1 MNSGWAAIEP
11 AGLTPAQRRIAA
23 GGGRWLVFGPPR
35 SGKRATLRAWLARA
49 HADGYAP
56 ERMLVLA
63 PERAAAGRLAA
74 ESALPDVDVQG
85 LPGFAQQLIIRHWPL
100 VAEQLGTTADA
111 PEFLLFDLTQYLTL
125 GLYRRSPGALR
136 RLTIREDRLVA
147 QLIDTLDLAAAHGL
161 DNDEAWRRTA
171 VGLHLPTDDPAMRAA
186 GELAQR
192 FRAYCSERGLLPFF
206 LQLESF
212 NWLLGHLEVQAELLA
227 GYDLIAVDGLDE
239 LAPVAAARLLELA
252 GRSERA
258 LLTCS
263 PDGGLRWLL
272 GASVERTLALGR
284 GAVERGDLRALL
296 LRQSKPPALAE
307 RIAVAGSL
315 VDAAFTDRAQ
325 FPRVTP
331 GWTLHLAERPDELA
345 EQVTRLV
352 AEHVRH
358 GVEPQQIALFAPTLD
373 PLLTSEL
380 TRRLAAQDIRL
391 HVERRAE
398 ALTDERHARA
408 CLTALRCLP
417 GADRPPSAVE
427 LADLV
432 VTLTGSNPIAAQR
445 WARVL
450 YDRRQGLREPERV
463 TTALPYEL
471 DAFLAWRVASPETPA
486 PAEALPALAK
496 HVLSLVERERAE
508 LEAAAA
514 RLTRLAQRYTALL
527 PELGGAQALPA
538 FLRLTASPL
547 VASRDASR
555 LPVGGVV
562 LATPYTFLAG
572 GRVVELQCWLDVAGP
587 GWGRP
592 AAQLLCNPQALAAQQ
607 ATELGDLAAEERF
620 RVAQLRRLLC
630 NLAARCDGELHA
642 FAARNAPDGSQ
653 LDGPLLE
660 GFLLTGVT
668 VR

>member
-1 MNSGWAAIEP
+1 MDDGWAAHEQG
-11 AGLTPAQRRIAA
+11 GLTPAQRRIAA
-23 GGGRWLVFGPPR
+23 GGGRWLVVGPPR
-35 SGKRATLRAWLARA
+35 SGKRATLQAWLAQA
-49 HADGYAP
+49 LADGYAP

-74 ESALPDVDVQG
+74 EPALPELAVQG
-85 LPGFAQQLIIRHWPL
+85 LPGFAQQLITRHWPL
-100 VAEQLGTTADA
+100 VAERLGTTADA
-111 PEFLLFDLTQYLTL
+111 PEFLLFDLTQYLAL
-125 GLYRRSPGALR
+125 ALYRRFPGALR

-171 VGLHLPTDDPAMRAA
+171 LGLRQPTDDPAMRAA
-186 GELAQR
+186 ADLAQR

-206 LQLESF
+206 LQIELF
-212 NWLLGHLEVQAELLA
+212 DWLLGQPPVQAELPA
-227 GYDLIAVDGLDE
+227 RYDLIAVDSLDE
-239 LAPVAAARLLELA
+239 LAPVAVTRLLELA
-252 GRSERA
+252 GRAERA

-272 GASVERTLALGR
+272 GASVEHTLALGR
-284 GAVERGDLRALL
+284 GAVERGHLRALL
-296 LRQSKPPALAE
+296 LRQSNPPAVAQ

-315 VDAAFTDRAQ
+315 VDAAFGDQAQ
-325 FPRVTP
+325 FPQTTP
-331 GWTLHLAERPDELA
+331 GWTLHLAERPDEMA

-352 AEHVRH
+352 AERVRH
-358 GVEPQQIALFAPTLD
+358 GVEPVQIALLAPSLD

-380 TRRLAAQDIRL
+380 ARRLAARDIRL

-398 ALTDERHARA
+398 ALSDERHARA

-432 VTLTGSNPIAAQR
+432 VTLTGGNPIAAQR

-450 YDRRQGLREPERV
+450 YDRRQGLREAERF
-463 TTALPYEL
+463 TTTLPYEL
-471 DAFLAWRVASPETPA
+471 DAFLTWRVALPETPA
-486 PAEALPALAK
+486 PADALQALAK

-527 PELGGAQALPA
+527 PELGGTRALPA
-538 FLRLTASPL
+538 FLRLASSPL
-547 VASRDASR
+547 VASRDAGR
-555 LPVGGVV
+555 LPVGGVS

-572 GRVVELQCWLDVAGP
+572 GRAVAVQCWLDVASP
-587 GWGRP
+587 SWAWP
-592 AAQLLCNPQALAAQQ
+592 AAQLLCNPQALAAQL
-607 ATELGDLAAEERF
+607 AAELGDLAAEERF
-620 RVAQLRRLLC
+620 RVAQLRRLLR
-630 NLAARCDGELHA
+630 NLAARCEGELHA
-642 FAARNAPDGSQ
+642 FAARNAPDDSQ

-660 GFLLTGVT
+660 GLLLTGVT
-668 VR
+668 TR